1 MAQQIYDISRRI
13 SPELVV
19 WPGDTP
25 FSYRQLLDKRQSAS
39 VNLTTLTLSAHT
51 GSHADAP
58 WHFMRTG
65 ISPADMPLDKFIGP
79 AHVASIDRKQGG
91 ITPDDFKG
99 KDLEG
104 VKRLL
109 IHTWVSDSPDHEW
122 PEDFPYLT
130 TDLVDWLGEKQVVLM
145 GVDMPSVDSF
155 DSEFLPAHHRMHR
168 YDMVNLEMLML
179 KGVPDGVYELIAL
192 PLKFTDV
199 DGSPVR
205 AILRTLDSNSPKP
218 APSNGQPESA

>member
-1 MAQQIYDISRRI
+1 MAQIYDISRRI
-13 SPELVV
+13 SPDLVV

-65 ISPADMPLDKFIGP
+65 ISPADMPLEKFIGP
-79 AHVASIDRKQGG
+79 AHVVTTDRKQGG
-91 ITPDDFKG
+91 IVPDDFKNI
-99 KDLEG
+99 DLDG
-104 VKRLL
+104 VERLL
-109 IHTWVSDSPDHEW
+109 IHSWVSDSPDHVW

-130 TDLVDWLGEKQVVLM
+130 TDLIDWLGEKRVKLL

-155 DSEFLPAHHRMHR
+155 DSQFLPAHHRMHK

-192 PLKFTDV
+192 PLKLTDV

-205 AILRTLDSNSPKP
+205 AILRPLDDSGSSP
-218 APSNGQPESA
+218 AANNGQPEGT